1 MIVDGYNG
9 NPNLKRAG
17 VSIQFT
23 EDQVKEFALCA
34 LDPVYFIENHVKIV
48 NVDEGLIPFAM
59 RPYQQNMVNTFH
71 ENRFTIAKMP
81 RQVGK
86 TSTTVGYMLWCV
98 LFNDNYNI
106 AILANKGALAREIL
120 SRIQLAYEYLPNWLQ
135 QGIIIWNRGNIE
147 LENGSKILAGSTSS
161 SAVRGSSYNLIFLD
175 EFAFVPT
182 NMAYSFFMSTY
193 PTISSGSTTKVIIVS
208 TPNGLNLF
216 YKMWMDAIEKRSLYK
231 PLEIH
236 WSDVPGRD
244 EKWRE
249 ETIRNTSE
257 EQFAQEFECEFLGS
271 AATLISGPKLRQ
283 LSFINPI
290 YHDDNLDIYE
300 YPNKGK
306 KDDAGNWTEMPH
318 IYCLTVDTSRG
329 LGGDYSAFSVIDVS
343 QIPYKQVAKYKS
355 NDIAPILFP
364 NIIYDVGT
372 KYNDAYVLVEI
383 NDIGQQV
390 VDLLHKDLEY
400 DNIFKIESSQK
411 KGQNISAGH
420 KKGIQF
426 GLRTTTKT
434 KRIGCANLKTL
445 VESDKLI
452 VNDFDTINELSTFVR
467 KKDSYEAEEG
477 NNDDLAMTLVL
488 FGWMISQG
496 YFKDSTNTDLRKS
509 FMQEQLEMIEQD
521 LTPFGFIEDGIR
533 TERKV
538 ESGDIWLESATNYLP
553 SNL

>member
-1 MIVDGYNG
+1 MTLDGYNG

-23 EDQVKEFALCA
+23 EEQVKEFALCA
-34 LDPVYFIENHVKIV
+34 LDPVYFIQNYVKIV

-59 RPYQQNMVNTFH
+59 RPYQQNMVRTFH

-257 EQFAQEFECEFLGS
+257 EQFAQEFECV
-271 AATLISGPKLRQ
+271 SG
-283 LSFINPI
+283 NT
-290 YHDDNLDIYE
+290 YVDI
-300 YPNKGK
+300 
-306 KDDAGNWTEMPH
+306 
-318 IYCLTVDTSRG
+318 R
-329 LGGDYSAFSVIDVS
+329 
-343 QIPYKQVAKYKS
+343 
-355 NDIAPILFP
+355 
-364 NIIYDVGT
+364 
-372 KYNDAYVLVEI
+372 
-383 NDIGQQV
+383 
-390 VDLLHKDLEY
+390 HKDTGIEE
-400 DNIFKIESSQK
+400 KI
-411 KGQNISAGH
+411 
-420 KKGIQF
+420 
-426 GLRTTTKT
+426 R
-434 KRIGCANLKTL
+434 
-445 VESDKLI
+445 
-452 VNDFDTINELSTFVR
+452 INELF
-467 KKDSYEAEEG
+467 
-477 NNDDLAMTLVL
+477 
-488 FGWMISQG
+488 
-496 YFKDSTNTDLRKS
+496 
-509 FMQEQLEMIEQD
+509 
-521 LTPFGFIEDGIR
+521 
-533 TERKV
+533 ERM
-538 ESGDIWLESATNYLP
+538 
-553 SNL
+553 